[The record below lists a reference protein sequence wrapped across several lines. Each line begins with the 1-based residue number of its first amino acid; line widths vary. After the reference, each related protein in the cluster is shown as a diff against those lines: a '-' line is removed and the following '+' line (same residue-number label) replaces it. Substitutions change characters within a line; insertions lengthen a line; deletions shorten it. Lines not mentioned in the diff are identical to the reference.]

1 MATRRG
7 TTARRKAPVKKRR
20 RTTTSAR
27 PVVRRRRTA
36 KKGMLSELFNPAMAT
51 GGAKVLLS
59 GAVGGVGAGLL
70 AKLFPTSTTEEMK
83 GIYTMG
89 AGFVTATVLKMPNL
103 GAGMAGVGAF
113 NLLKAKGLLAEDGG
127 SYGYA
132 DTMDSLPMVLNEGQ
146 AMYLSQANNMYLSQD
161 GSMYLSNEDNEQ
173 DPYSYDVG
181 YYEAGFGGM

>member
-1 MATRRG
+1 MATRRR
-7 TTARRKAPVKKRR
+7 TTARKKAPVKRR
-20 RTTTSAR
+20 RSTTSAR